1 MSIFLVDTYLI
12 AWVCTC
18 LLASPCTFIFA
29 LYFLEYAGGLPIIV
43 LGKCICIFVFP
54 MKKSHV
60 LQVLYDMHNKTCAMI
75 YLVSEGH
82 PTTKYKYFPGTSTF
96 HSESLWIAFL
106 TLKET
111 PLVSPSLCCLCPL
124 LKF

>member
-1 MSIFLVDTYLI
+1 MISYNMSFQFNNIRRIYISEFQIVDKFDLRPSFLVQTYLI

-54 MKKSHV
+54 MRKPHV
-60 LQVLYDMHNKTCAMI
+60 LQVLYDMHNLKTWAI
-75 YLVSEGH
+75 YLVSEGN
-82 PTTKYKYFPGTSTF
+82 Y
-96 HSESLWIAFL
+96 EI
-106 TLKET
+106 
-111 PLVSPSLCCLCPL
+111 
-124 LKF
+124 